1 MDAGGWAS
9 LREVGSFGLMAF
21 LCAVRRSAM
30 SGKGVE
36 GVGAVVEQGGPPC
49 PEKTTLTG
57 SLRASGHGS
66 LSTHRGVVCLSLGFS
81 AHSQHLPELKHVG
94 KVDSLEFEF

>member
-36 GVGAVVEQGGPPC
+36 GVGAVVEQGDH
-49 PEKTTLTG
+49 LVQRRRH
-57 SLRASGHGS
+57 SRA
-66 LSTHRGVVCLSLGFS
+66 
-81 AHSQHLPELKHVG
+81 A
-94 KVDSLEFEF
+94 

>member
-1 MDAGGWAS
+1 MDAGGWAL

-36 GVGAVVEQGGPPC
+36 GVGAVVEQGG
-49 PEKTTLTG
+49 TTLSREDDT
-57 SLRASGHGS
+57 HGQLEGQRTR
-66 LSTHRGVVCLSLGFS
+66 LSV
-81 AHSQHLPELKHVG
+81 HS
-94 KVDSLEFEF
+94 